1 MLASPESVLSQQPQ
15 RKSSQPLLSMEDG
28 QNTLLRNSHIS
39 PGGLVNSNP
48 SSNDVMDEVR
58 TVLAIVSEL
67 GIWVLVNQPPL
78 FLCFM
83 MSL

>member
-58 TVLAIVSEL
+58 TLLVFLLEL
-67 GIWVLVNQPPL
+67 GIWGLVN
-78 FLCFM
+78 
-83 MSL
+83 